1 MRRVTPAG
9 FAVLV
14 ALTAGCGG
22 GSAGR
27 VSVPSYDPD
36 AAARDA
42 MKQFDKN
49 GDRAID
55 GPELDAAPGLK
66 AAFAGKKVTADA
78 LKARIELYRAG
89 GAGVM
94 GYVVKV
100 TRGGAPLDGAQL
112 TFTPEP
118 FLTGVV
124 REATA
129 TTGPDGSA
137 TTFTAD
143 GESLPG
149 LAPGMYRVSV
159 SKPGVD
165 IPTAYATGSA
175 VGCEVAGGRGGS
187 ASLEVR
193 IPGR

>member
-1 MRRVTPAG
+1 MPRVILAG
-9 FAVLV
+9 FAVLGTFV
-14 ALTAGCGG
+14 AGCGG
-22 GSAGR
+22 GSIGR

-36 AAARDA
+36 AAAREA
-42 MKQFDKN
+42 VKQFDKN

-78 LKARIELYRAG
+78 LKARIEQYRAG

-100 TRGGAPLDGAQL
+100 TRGPASLDGATV

-118 FLTGVV
+118 FLAGVV

-129 TTGPDGSA
+129 TTGPDGAA
-137 TTFTAD
+137 TTFTVG

-165 IPTAYATGSA
+165 IPAAYATGSA